1 MTWFNDKRSIS
12 FKLFAI
18 FTETVE
24 LYRRPTISILFNDE
38 RRNQYLE
45 LVKQFYIL
53 LQDVYRLECESDEK
67 RL

>member
-1 MTWFNDKRSIS
+1 MTWFNDKRSLS